1 MKKAVNRQEVIMKKI
16 LSLVLA
22 LVMMVSAMFVLS
34 SCSQDKLNF
43 GKEYRE
49 LSAQMDVL
57 LQLNAKSI
65 DVGVMDSIMAGYYMS
80 QDTAY
85 SNSLM
90 IVENLD
96 LAVEQYGIAARKGSG
111 LTKKINAALID
122 LAKEGVVETLA
133 TKYGIASELCIDKNA
148 TVAELTES
156 EKADWDYIKGEGKFI
171 VGYTLFAPI
180 AYKNDAGE
188 LIGFDIELAKAVAE
202 KLDIEVEFKEIEWN
216 SKESLLAGKSI
227 DCIWNGM
234 TITEERK
241 TNMEVSIPY
250 LNNKQVAVI
259 RQEDK
264 DKYKT
269 TDDMSAAIIG
279 AEAGSAGEA
288 CVKPAEE
295 E

>member
-1 MKKAVNRQEVIMKKI
+1 MKKI
-16 LSLVLA
+16 LSLALA
-22 LVMMVSAMFVLS
+22 LIMMLSVACALS
-34 SCSQDKLNF
+34 SCSKDDLKF
-43 GKEYRE
+43 GSEYRA
-49 LSAQMDVL
+49 LTGQMDVL
-57 LQLNAKSI
+57 LQLNSKSI

-90 IVENLD
+90 IVEGLD
-96 LAVEQYGIAARKGSG
+96 LSTEQYGIAARKGSG
-111 LTKKINAALID
+111 LAKKINEALID
-122 LAKEGVVETLA
+122 LAKAGTVEELA

-148 TVAELTES
+148 TVEPLTDS
-156 EKADWDYIKGEGKFI
+156 EKVDWDYIVGQKKFV
-171 VGYTLFAPI
+171 VGYTIFAPI

-202 KLDIEVEFKEIEWN
+202 KLGVEVEFKEIEWDA
-216 SKESLLAGKSI
+216 KEALLSNKSI

-241 TNMEVSIPY
+241 ANMEISIPY

-259 RQEDK
+259 RIEDK
-264 DKYKT
+264 DKYT
-269 TDDMSAAIIG
+269 TLDSMSDAIVG
-279 AEAGSAGEA
+279 AEAGSAGES
-288 CVKPAEE
+288 CVVVATEE

>member
-1 MKKAVNRQEVIMKKI
+1 MKKI

-34 SCSQDKLNF
+34 SCSQEKLNF

-133 TKYGIASELCIDKNA
+133 AKYGIASELCIDKNA

-241 TNMEVSIPY
+241 ANMEVSIPY

-264 DKYKT
+264 AKYKT

>member
-1 MKKAVNRQEVIMKKI
+1 MKKI

-22 LVMMVSAMFVLS
+22 LIMMVSAVFVLS

-90 IVENLD
+90 IVEGLD

-148 TVAELTES
+148 TVADLTES
-156 EKADWDYIKGEGKFI
+156 EKADWDYIKGQGKFI

-180 AYKNDAGE
+180 AYKDDAGE

-241 TNMEVSIPY
+241 ANMEVSIPY

>member
-1 MKKAVNRQEVIMKKI
+1 MKKI

-133 TKYGIASELCIDKNA
+133 AKYGIASELCIDKNA

-241 TNMEVSIPY
+241 ANMEVSIPY

-264 DKYKT
+264 AKYKT

>member
-1 MKKAVNRQEVIMKKI
+1 MKKI

-34 SCSQDKLNF
+34 SCSQEKLNF

-264 DKYKT
+264 AKYKT